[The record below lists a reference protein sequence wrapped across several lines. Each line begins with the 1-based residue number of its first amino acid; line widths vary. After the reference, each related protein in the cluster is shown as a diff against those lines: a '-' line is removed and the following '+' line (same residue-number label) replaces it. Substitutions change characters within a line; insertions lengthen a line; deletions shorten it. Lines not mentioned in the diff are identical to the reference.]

1 VKYPEVCARAWTIA
15 LVPCAALAVIGLA
28 LGGFLVH
35 HGHQAQEFA
44 GRAASA
50 TASVTDLVS
59 TVRQERRRIDIGHP
73 NIDSSRDKIVD
84 NAIAGLQRS
93 AQEAQEAPDAQ
104 VGYQQLVAAQLLTA
118 VDGLSRTDAL
128 AAGGTGFTPDQLS
141 AFVAAFGSYHANL
154 AAAAGKLTDRGR
166 ELYSTLV
173 QSDAWHQLGTAE
185 RALVAGDRSPMDEGE
200 WRASARYVA
209 DGLEALSA
217 QQSAYATQLADE
229 SGRRTFA
236 GALAGT
242 AAILILSALACFSAI
257 RLARRLGAEA
267 AANAVV
273 FVSESPHQA
282 SRPALRVT
290 DIRLMEAVLAG
301 IRNR

>member
-1 VKYPEVCARAWTIA
+1 VTYPEVRARAWTIA
-15 LVPCAALAVIGLA
+15 LVPSAALAVIGLA

-44 GRAASA
+44 DRAASA
-50 TASVTDLVS
+50 TASVTDLVT

-73 NIDSSRDKIVD
+73 RVDSSRDKIVD

-93 AQEAQEAPDAQ
+93 AQEAPDAQ

-128 AAGGTGFTPDQLS
+128 AAGGTGFNPDQLS

-154 AAAAGKLTDRGR
+154 TAAAGKLTDRGR

-173 QSDAWHQLGTAE
+173 QSDAWYRLGVAE

-200 WRASARYVA
+200 WRASARHVA

-217 QQSAYATQLADE
+217 QQSAYATQLAEE

-236 GALAGT
+236 GALAST
-242 AAILILSALACFSAI
+242 AAILILSAVACFLAI
-257 RLARRLGAEA
+257 RLARRLGADA

-273 FVSESPHQA
+273 FVSEPHHQA
-282 SRPALRVT
+282 SQPTLRVT